1 MAPEIAAVRG
11 VDWLD
16 TICRRSPKAI
26 AGWPCRQLAGADPGH
41 WAL

>member
-1 MAPEIAAVRG
+1 MAPEMAAARR

-16 TICRRSPKAI
+16 TICRRSLKAI
-26 AGWPCRQLAGADPGH
+26 AEWRRRQLAGADPGH